1 MVLLSRLTLLS
12 LFDSDHVSVE
22 GSECFKSRPRRMQ
35 YVCRVSQP
43 RSRIGAS
50 EIPGPRLKWPIATG
64 FAAFELGYCAAIG
77 CGWPSGPTRT

>member
-1 MVLLSRLTLLS
+1 MVLLLRLTLLS